1 MPYIPKSRI
10 QSNLYTTGNEY
21 LTQDNSQAYVGF
33 YHKTYNG
40 AIFTGKNPDDKPNRV
55 LVPITNSD
63 DSQNTL
69 TKVTIFPSGDTL
81 KYSRLK
87 NINFNQS
94 LDTPQLHFTP
104 PTEQDYKL
112 GEFRRYF
119 CKKRNEFIYLEISK
133 TDYNRIL
140 NQDKSIDYTSW
151 FPFNIPWLLTGDK
164 DKVGQTNR
172 NIVLLQIN
180 RNRLHGF
187 DKYLR
192 EDYLKYYKA

>member
-10 QSNLYTTGNEY
+10 QSNLYIAGGEY
-21 LTQDNSQAYVGF
+21 LTQDDSQVYVGF

-40 AIFTGKNPDDKPNRV
+40 AVFTGKNLDDKPNRILIPV
-55 LVPITNSD
+55 TNND

-94 LDTPQLHFTP
+94 LDTPQLYFTP

-151 FPFNIPWLLTGDK
+151 FPFNIPWSLTGDRN
-164 DKVGQTNR
+164 VVFQTNK
-172 NIVLLQIN
+172 NIVELTIQN
-180 RNRLHGF
+180 NNFKMF
-187 DKYLR
+187 DSYLR
-192 EDYLKYYKA
+192 QDFTKYYK

>member
-40 AIFTGKNPDDKPNRV
+40 TIFTGKNPDDKPNRV

-87 NINFNQS
+87 GVNFNQS
-94 LDTPQLHFTP
+94 LDVPQLYFTP

-133 TDYNRIL
+133 IDYNRIL

-151 FPFNIPWLLTGDK
+151 FSFNIPWLLTGDK